1 MQQAS
6 GNPTP
11 YPASAAPLR
20 RLRRRI
26 ELGEQ
31 PLGSGG
37 PSGNVTIAYRRIPG
51 KSPGLMF
58 LTGYRSSM
66 AGAKALALEA
76 YCRGSGRAYVR
87 FDYQGHGETGGDF
100 ESCVLSTWIGDALAI
115 LDEATQGPQILV
127 GSSMGGWIIV
137 RLALLRPER
146 VAGLIGIATA
156 ADFTETLMWDAFD
169 TEWRM
174 KILSG
179 TPWRGPSAEGD
190 SETVV
195 TRALIEDG
203 RRHLVLK
210 DRIAIAQPVRLLHGT
225 ADTAVPWKLS
235 QQLLDRLESEDATLI
250 LIKGGGH
257 RLSKPHEL
265 GHIVRAADELVRQVE
280 AGASSA
286 STAASPSR

>member
-1 MQQAS
+1 MEAVT
-6 GNPTP
+6 GKLG
-11 YPASAAPLR
+11 PAAATLG

-26 ELGEQ
+26 EPGET
-31 PLGSGG
+31 LAGSGG

-51 KSPGLMF
+51 KSPGVVF

-66 AGAKALALEA
+66 EGAKALALEA
-76 YCRGSGRAYVR
+76 YCRASGRAYVR

-100 ESCVLSTWIGDALAI
+100 ESCTLSTWIGDALAI
-115 LDEATQGPQILV
+115 VDGATEGPQILV
-127 GSSMGGWIIV
+127 GSSMGGWIMV
-137 RLALLRPER
+137 RVALARADR
-146 VAGLIGIATA
+146 VAGLAGIATA

-210 DRIAIAQPVRLLHGT
+210 NRIAIAQPVRLLHGT
-225 ADTAVPWKLS
+225 ADNAVPWQLS
-235 QQLLDRLESEDATLI
+235 QRLLEQLDCDDATLT
-250 LIKGGGH
+250 LVKDGGH
-257 RLSKPHEL
+257 RMSRPHEI
-265 GHIVRAADELVRQVE
+265 GHVVRAVDDLVRQAE
-280 AGASSA
+280 SSA
-286 STAASPSR
+286 STAARP

>member
-1 MQQAS
+1 MDVP
-6 GNPTP
+6 GNL
-11 YPASAAPLR
+11 AAAKPS

-26 ELGEQ
+26 DAGET
-31 PLGSGG
+31 PAGSGG
-37 PSGNVTIAYRRIPG
+37 PSGDVTIAYRRVPG
-51 KSPGLMF
+51 KSPGVVFM
-58 LTGYRSSM
+58 TGYRSSM
-66 AGAKALALEA
+66 EGAKALALEA
-76 YCRGSGRAYVR
+76 YCRASGRAYVR

-100 ESCVLSTWIGDALAI
+100 ESLTVSTWVGDALAI
-115 LDEATQGPQILV
+115 VDQVTEGPQVLV
-127 GSSMGGWIIV
+127 GSSMGGWIMV
-137 RLALLRPER
+137 RVALARPER
-146 VAGLIGIATA
+146 VAALVGIASA
-156 ADFTETLMWDAFD
+156 PDFTETLMWDAFD

-210 DRIAIAQPVRLLHGT
+210 ERIPIGKPVRLLHGM
-225 ADTAVPWKLS
+225 ADNAVPWKLS
-235 QQLLDRLESEDATLI
+235 QRLLEQIDSDDATLT

-265 GHIVRAADELVRQVE
+265 AQIVGAVDALVRQ
-280 AGASSA
+280 ADSSASSA
-286 STAASPSR
+286 ARPSR

>member
-1 MQQAS
+1 M
-6 GNPTP
+6 
-11 YPASAAPLR
+11 AATVS

-26 ELGEQ
+26 EPGET
-31 PLGSGG
+31 PAGSGG

-51 KSPGLMF
+51 KSPGVVF

-66 AGAKALALEA
+66 EGAKALALEA
-76 YCRGSGRAYVR
+76 YCRAAGRAYVR

-100 ESCVLSTWIGDALAI
+100 ESCTLSTWIGDALAI
-115 LDEATQGPQILV
+115 VDGASEGPQILV
-127 GSSMGGWIIV
+127 GSSMGGWIMV
-137 RLALLRPER
+137 RVALARADR
-146 VAGLIGIATA
+146 VAGLVGIATA
-156 ADFTETLMWDAFD
+156 VDFTETLMWDAFD

-210 DRIAIAQPVRLLHGT
+210 ERIAIAQPVRLLHGT
-225 ADTAVPWKLS
+225 ADNAVPWKLS
-235 QQLLDRLESEDATLI
+235 QRLLEQLDCDDATLT
-250 LIKGGGH
+250 LVKGGGH
-257 RLSKPHEL
+257 RMSKPHEL
-265 GHIVRAADELVRQVE
+265 GYIVRAVDDLVRQAE
-280 AGASSA
+280 SSA
-286 STAASPSR
+286 STAARPSR